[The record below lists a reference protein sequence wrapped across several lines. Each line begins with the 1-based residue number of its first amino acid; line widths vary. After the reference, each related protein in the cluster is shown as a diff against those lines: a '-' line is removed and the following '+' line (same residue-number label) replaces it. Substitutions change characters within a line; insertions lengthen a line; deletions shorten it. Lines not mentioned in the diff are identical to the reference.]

1 MFSLFGKTAYVTG
14 GNGLIGRAITVALA
28 EAGAAVLSLD
38 LSGHDETDSKIHQV
52 SFNAADMADLE
63 GRLAALE
70 EENGAADIWVNAAYP
85 KTPAFGRNQQAQLD
99 AADWCANVD
108 LQMNA
113 CCLLSAK
120 VAERM
125 ASRGAG
131 SLINLAS
138 IYGLRGPDLRVYDG
152 LEMPLSPPVYS
163 AIKGGLINYGRYLA
177 AWYGPKGVR
186 VNTICPGGIEAAQPE
201 NFIRQYAGRTPLGR
215 MGNPDDVAGPVVFL
229 ASDAA
234 AYVNGVALPVDG
246 GWTAV

>member
-1 MFSLFGKTAYVTG
+1 MFQLDRKTAYVTG
-14 GNGLIGRAITVALA
+14 GNGLIGRAICSALA
-28 EAGAAVLSLD
+28 DAGASVFSLD
-38 LSGHDETDSKIHQV
+38 LVEQHGMDARVRQSVFD
-52 SFNAADMADLE
+52 AADMINLE
-63 GRLAALE
+63 GRLETLE
-70 EENGAADIWVNAAYP
+70 NMHGHADVWVNAAYP
-85 KTPAFGRNQQAQLD
+85 RTTEFGTNQQDDLD
-99 AADWCANVD
+99 EADWCKNVD

-113 CCLLSAK
+113 ACLLSAK
-120 VAERM
+120 VATRM
-125 ASRGAG
+125 GARGHG
-131 SLINLAS
+131 SIINLAS

-186 VNTICPGGIEAAQPE
+186 VNTVCPGGIEDGQPE
-201 NFIRQYAGRTPLGR
+201 NFIAQYAERTPMRR
-215 MGNPDDVAGPVVFL
+215 MGNPNDVAGPVVFL

>member
-1 MFSLFGKTAYVTG
+1 MFQLDRKTAYVTG
-14 GNGLIGRAITVALA
+14 GNGLIGRAICLALA
-28 EAGAAVLSLD
+28 AAGAKVLSLD
-38 LSGHDETDSKIHQV
+38 LAGQGEEDGRIHQV
-52 SFNAADMADLE
+52 EFNAAEMADLDS
-63 GRLAALE
+63 RLEALE
-70 EENGAADIWVNAAYP
+70 SDYGPADIWVNAAYP
-85 KTPAFGRNQQAQLD
+85 RTPGFGRNQQDALD

-120 VAERM
+120 VAARM
-125 ASRGAG
+125 GARGAG
-131 SLINLAS
+131 SIINLAS

-152 LEMPLSPPVYS
+152 LEMPLSPPVYA

-177 AWYGPKGVR
+177 AWYGQKGVR
-186 VNTICPGGIEAAQPE
+186 VNTVCPGGIEAAQPE
-201 NFIRQYAGRTPLGR
+201 NFIRQYSDRTPMGR

-229 ASDAA
+229 ASEAA